1 MKAFCFLFKSVNTNV
16 RTNGVMVG
24 VVISAGI
31 VVGYEIGL
39 GGIGL
44 HIGEDVIDLIDCGFI
59 SAKAVEGAANVFGSV
74 HGSKTSVCGKN
85 SLDHCG
91 IRRSVKVT
99 RENVRERRCA
109 DILEQKCG
117 LNCLCGGFVKMIEMH
132 VIKAE
137 RLIAGAVDQFSA
149 KKDAR
154 TIALPHSVQAAT
166 WEIFL

>member
-1 MKAFCFLFKSVNTNV
+1 MKAFCFLFKLVNTNV

-39 GGIGL
+39 GGIGF
-44 HIGEDVIDLIDCGFI
+44 HIGENVIDLIDCGFI
-59 SAKAVEGAANVFGSV
+59 SAKAVEGATNVFGGV

-85 SLDHCG
+85 GLDHCG
-91 IRRSVKVT
+91 VRHRVEVT

-109 DILEQKCG
+109 DILVKKRG
-117 LNCLCGGFVKMIEMH
+117 LHRLCGGFIEVIEMH
-132 VIKAE
+132 VIEAE
-137 RLIAGAVDQFSA
+137 RLIAGTVDQFST